1 MRGWGFLNYF
11 CHLSAWGG
19 KLWLTVYEITMTIII
34 LKSGRII
41 RVRGTSHKKY
51 AEYKY
56 PDDEEHHH
64 A

>member
-1 MRGWGFLNYF
+1 VLGE
-11 CHLSAWGG
+11 A
-19 KLWLTVYEITMTIII
+19 KLWLTVYELTITIIY

-56 PDDEEHHH
+56 PGDKEHHH
-64 A
+64 T